1 MPLPRTLLLLP
12 PLRSPS
18 LQTQTKLWGKLK
30 ISSDVIIGLEPL
42 PGMTPK
48 NRRKIVKLPKVHR
61 MEDFLSML
69 FVAPSRGDSEEILE
83 AKAAMV
89 ENEQVNEARSQ
100 VLKV

>member
-1 MPLPRTLLLLP
+1 
-12 PLRSPS
+12 
-18 LQTQTKLWGKLK
+18 
-30 ISSDVIIGLEPL
+30 
-42 PGMTPK
+42 
-48 NRRKIVKLPKVHR
+48 